1 MKLQTA
7 GADTKSIKAYLYTE
21 SLQVFQAL
29 EHFSDDAMH
38 DLSKTKDNI
47 LLSIKEDRR
56 RVMDH
61 IAFMERK
68 AIEHIEQSVTKGKRT
83 LEDHTEILAKRLR
96 KEEIENLQKKKLE
109 LKSQLMEHYHK
120 TASRMPVRLDIDET
134 IDNIYENPKLTLIKI
149 QNGQKTEE
157 DILEVSQLFS
167 TGDGP
172 MAKTIIVEGEPGT
185 GKTSLCKKIVCD
197 WCKINEKV
205 EREPITSSLGKFEFV
220 FYIILRFVKS
230 ESEVKAMIVEHILKK
245 IDSACGNAHSL
256 LGEILKS
263 KHCLLLLDGLDEWR
277 REMPDVETS
286 WKYCTVLITTRP
298 YKLAELKVI
307 PTQMDKY
314 VKLGGVQ
321 NPEELVLKVIRK
333 LEEYH
338 KTNKPP
344 ESCIKDLKDKHLWHF
359 SKNPV
364 VLVHIV
370 WLWQKSKLR
379 QNMSRATLY
388 QEIID
393 ERWYEMCD
401 KKEQYKDPQEL
412 YDVLSEIA
420 FYQLFS
426 ENEDESLVF
435 NIKGE
440 QLQKFKQYKDTS
452 LESGIMSAS
461 NVPGER
467 SPQYQFLHKTFQEYF
482 AAVFLSKCGS
492 TMSTSCK
499 LVKERFSKHRNE
511 SVFALEQVFLFL
523 CGLNPDAGEEFPDA
537 VEEFPDVAEEFSKT
551 LNELFT
557 EACKKEGSAV
567 KARKFQEM
575 ILSGYDA
582 AERSGHIGAK
592 LCLQHIVL
600 EHKTD
605 MSRLKWCLDD
615 KRISNLKSLRID
627 GKGGIASALQCMDD
641 PSVLDLDDGSHFP
654 LDYLELKNVRMLAEK
669 FMRLVLVGIQS
680 GHHLDYRFT
689 ECTIEGDIGDAQ
701 QPASSRYVTRICL
714 EKMTVSAEAFRR
726 LIRVLIDSGQNVI
739 FKLTECTIDGNIG
752 QQLEEVSNE
761 NAQKVVTQEP
771 AFFDTQPIISLEKMT
786 VPADVFTLLVPVMSC
801 GHGLLFALIECT
813 LEGEIIEEHVR
824 VGNQTVLQVETQQ
837 PATSHNP
844 SCIVLRKMTVSAD
857 MFRRLV
863 IVVLQSEYKVGFQI
877 SGCTIEGDIRE
888 LHEKVG
894 DQAALQVEAP
904 QPASSG
910 YITLNKMTV
919 SADVF
924 RRLVLVVL
932 QAGHHVICTLTEC
945 KIEGD
950 TKHLHENEGD
960 QTALQVE
967 APQPASSGYI
977 TTIEL
982 KTVIVPAE
990 VLRGLVSVVIQ
1001 HEHRVCCELKNCTI
1015 EPVEEVRKLQ
1025 VEMEDQPAIDVE
1037 GFSMCGQVWCIQ
1049 FINNR

>member
-1 MKLQTA
+1 MLNLRKL
-7 GADTKSIKAYLYTE
+7 KI
-21 SLQVFQAL
+21 VFRTQQQAPQL
-29 EHFSDDAMH
+29 MS
-38 DLSKTKDNI
+38 T
-47 LLSIKEDRR
+47 LLSQRD
-56 RVMDH
+56 D
-61 IAFMERK
+61 
-68 AIEHIEQSVTKGKRT
+68 
-83 LEDHTEILAKRLR
+83 LL
-96 KEEIENLQKKKLE
+96 
-109 LKSQLMEHYHK
+109 
-120 TASRMPVRLDIDET
+120 TAYP
-134 IDNIYENPKLTLIKI
+134 
-149 QNGQKTEE
+149 
-157 DILEVSQLFS
+157 
-167 TGDGP
+167 
-172 MAKTIIVEGEPGT
+172 
-185 GKTSLCKKIVCD
+185 
-197 WCKINEKV
+197 
-205 EREPITSSLGKFEFV
+205 
-220 FYIILRFVKS
+220 
-230 ESEVKAMIVEHILKK
+230 
-245 IDSACGNAHSL
+245 
-256 LGEILKS
+256 
-263 KHCLLLLDGLDEWR
+263 
-277 REMPDVETS
+277 
-286 WKYCTVLITTRP
+286 
-298 YKLAELKVI
+298 
-307 PTQMDKY
+307 
-314 VKLGGVQ
+314 
-321 NPEELVLKVIRK
+321 
-333 LEEYH
+333 
-338 KTNKPP
+338 
-344 ESCIKDLKDKHLWHF
+344 
-359 SKNPV
+359 
-364 VLVHIV
+364 
-370 WLWQKSKLR
+370 
-379 QNMSRATLY
+379 
-388 QEIID
+388 
-393 ERWYEMCD
+393 
-401 KKEQYKDPQEL
+401 
-412 YDVLSEIA
+412 
-420 FYQLFS
+420 
-426 ENEDESLVF
+426 
-435 NIKGE
+435 
-440 QLQKFKQYKDTS
+440 
-452 LESGIMSAS
+452 
-461 NVPGER
+461 
-467 SPQYQFLHKTFQEYF
+467 
-482 AAVFLSKCGS
+482 
-492 TMSTSCK
+492 
-499 LVKERFSKHRNE
+499 
-511 SVFALEQVFLFL
+511 
-523 CGLNPDAGEEFPDA
+523 
-537 VEEFPDVAEEFSKT
+537 
-551 LNELFT
+551 
-557 EACKKEGSAV
+557 
-567 KARKFQEM
+567 
-575 ILSGYDA
+575 
-582 AERSGHIGAK
+582 
-592 LCLQHIVL
+592 
-600 EHKTD
+600 
-605 MSRLKWCLDD
+605 
-615 KRISNLKSLRID
+615 
-627 GKGGIASALQCMDD
+627 
-641 PSVLDLDDGSHFP
+641 DGSHFP

-894 DQAALQVEAP
+894 DQAALQ
-904 QPASSG
+904 
-910 YITLNKMTV
+910 
-919 SADVF
+919 
-924 RRLVLVVL
+924 
-932 QAGHHVICTLTEC
+932 AGHHVICTLTEC

-1049 FINNR
+1049 FINN